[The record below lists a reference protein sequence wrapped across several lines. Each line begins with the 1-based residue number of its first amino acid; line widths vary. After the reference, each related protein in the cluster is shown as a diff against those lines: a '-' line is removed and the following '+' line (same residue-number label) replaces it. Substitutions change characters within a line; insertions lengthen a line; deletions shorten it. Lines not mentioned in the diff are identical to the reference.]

1 MCKLLLKSG
10 ADPNIADI
18 DGKTAMHHAMPLGFT
33 GCVRYL
39 AMHSCRAATAMIK
52 KLTKAPQVVS
62 LYNNGA
68 DDTLKCRAGFTA
80 SDYTLKFGN
89 TY

>member
-1 MCKLLLKSG
+1 M
-10 ADPNIADI
+10 
-18 DGKTAMHHAMPLGFT
+18 
-33 GCVRYL
+33 
-39 AMHSCRAATAMIK
+39 AMIER
-52 KLTKAPQVVS
+52 LTAEAPQVVS

-68 DDTLKCRAGFTA
+68 DDTLKCLAGFTA